1 MPAAGSGE
9 NKPVRRRSVM
19 REVCALIRMLLAGLL
34 ALLAPA
40 PDPAPVFAPVPS
52 GAEDGALTIRL
63 PGETIRI
70 HRGEFAL
77 PGTGFVDPDRLDR
90 LADSLAAKLDYPAKN
105 AKFTASGAIEPERP
119 GRRLDR
125 PAFESRFY
133 AFFYGKGEAEFWPPV
148 RLVPAK
154 VDSEL
159 LAGLNEKVIGRYVTY
174 YNPNNRNRAHNIELA
189 SKTLDST
196 VVFPGETFSFNRTI
210 GRRTTERGYKE
221 APVIVRGEL
230 SEGVGGGICQVS
242 STLFNAVD
250 NAGLQI
256 VERYAHSRNVA
267 YVPPGR
273 DATVSWYGPDFAF
286 RNTLDQ
292 PVLIRSFAARGTMR
306 VVLYSTESVRHH
318 PRAVPGM
325 RPGRIEEVRDTP
337 HRGDGMIG
345 AGRNLF

>member
-1 MPAAGSGE
+1 MKAI
-9 NKPVRRRSVM
+9 M
-19 REVCALIRMLLAGLL
+19 LAGLM

-40 PDPAPVFAPVPS
+40 PALPDPA
-52 GAEDGALTIRL
+52 DGALVIRL

-70 HRGEFAL
+70 HRAEFEL
-77 PGTGFVDPDRLDR
+77 PGTGFVDPVRLDR
-90 LADSLAAKLDYPAKN
+90 LAEGLAARLDVPPEN
-105 AKFTASGAIEPERP
+105 AKFNPDGSIRPERP

-125 PAFESRFY
+125 TAFEERFY
-133 AFFYGKGEAEFWPPV
+133 AYFYGSGEADIEPPV
-148 RLVPAK
+148 RPVPAM
-154 VDSEL
+154 VDGEL
-159 LAGLNEKVIGRYVTY
+159 LAGLKEKVIGRYVTY
-174 YNPNNRNRAHNIELA
+174 YNPRNRNRSHNIELA
-189 SKTLDST
+189 ARTLDST

-210 GRRTTERGYKE
+210 GKRTVERGYRE

-256 VERYAHSRNVA
+256 VERYVHSRHVA

-286 RNTLDQ
+286 RNTLSQ
-292 PVLIRSFAARGTMR
+292 PVLIRAYAAHGTMR

-318 PRAVPGM
+318 PREVPGM
-325 RPGRIEEVRDTP
+325 KPGPIEEVRDALYP
-337 HRGDGMIG
+337 D
-345 AGRNLF
+345 AD